1 MRNPQSK
8 RLKSF
13 SLFIPAET
21 VLEQINKLGFIE
33 TASATIISDMKFW
46 SRRVFKKGTETVMVS
61 DEIGDAN
68 YLRDPVVT
76 ICGKKKTIDLMS
88 KLE

>member
-1 MRNPQSK
+1 
-8 RLKSF
+8 
-13 SLFIPAET
+13 
-21 VLEQINKLGFIE
+21 VLEQIHELGFSEI
-33 TASATIISDMKFW
+33 ASATIISDAKFW
-46 SRRVFKKGTETVMVS
+46 SRRIFKKGTETVMVS

-76 ICGKKKTIDLMS
+76 ICGNKDTIDSMS

>member
-1 MRNPQSK
+1 MENIQSK

-13 SLFIPAET
+13 SLFIP
-21 VLEQINKLGFIE
+21 VDIVVEQVERLGFNEI
-33 TASATIISDMKFW
+33 AMATIISDSKFW
-46 SRRVFKKGTETVMVS
+46 NRRVFKKGEETVMVS

-76 ICGKKKTIDLMS
+76 ICGKKKTIDSM
-88 KLE
+88 KELE